1 MKTILVEQFG
11 GPEVLQVVERPDP
24 VAQAG
29 QVLVDIQACGLN
41 FADIM
46 ARAGQYPPLSE
57 VPLVPGFEVAGVVA
71 EVGEGVEGFS
81 VGDRVMGMMFGGGY
95 TSKAALDAAQAIKL
109 PQELDFA
116 PATAL
121 LVQGLT
127 AYFLLEEARLQAGET
142 VLIPSAAGGVG
153 SLAIQIAKLKGAG
166 KVIGL
171 ASPSKHG
178 RVRELGADYVF
189 DYNTAGWFKDVLE
202 ATGEAGVDVYLD
214 SQGDLSGEGVETLGQ
229 GARWMVFGGQASG
242 EGVLSQAKAWEML
255 FKNITLRGYAVYH
268 NTSDFPRALAEMIGW
283 VSSGQL
289 QIESS
294 SRFALQDAAGAHRA
308 VEERKTSGKVVLE
321 P

>member
-24 VAQAG
+24 VAGAG
-29 QVLVDIQACGLN
+29 QVLVDVKACGLN

-46 ARAGQYPPLSE
+46 ARAGQYPPMSQ

-71 EVGEGVEGFS
+71 QVGEGVEGFAP
-81 VGDRVMGMMFGGGY
+81 GDRVMGMVAGGGY
-95 TSKAALDAAQAIKL
+95 ASRAALEASRAVKL
-109 PQELDFA
+109 PGSLDFA
-116 PATAL
+116 PASAL

-127 AYFLLEEARLQAGET
+127 AYFLLEEARLQPGET

-171 ASPSKHG
+171 ASPGKHE
-178 RVRELGADYVF
+178 RVRELGADFVF
-189 DYNTAGWFKDVLE
+189 DYNVAGWSKFVLE
-202 ATGEAGVDVYLD
+202 AAGEAGVDVYLD
-214 SQGDLSGEGVETLGQ
+214 SQGDLAGEGVETLGE

-242 EGVLSQAKAWEML
+242 EGVLTQAKVFEML

-268 NTSDFPRALAEMIGW
+268 NASDFPRALAEMIDW
-283 VSSGQL
+283 VSSGRL

-294 SRFALQDAAGAHRA
+294 SRFALEDAAGAHRA
-308 VEERKTSGKVVLE
+308 VEERRTSGKVVLE